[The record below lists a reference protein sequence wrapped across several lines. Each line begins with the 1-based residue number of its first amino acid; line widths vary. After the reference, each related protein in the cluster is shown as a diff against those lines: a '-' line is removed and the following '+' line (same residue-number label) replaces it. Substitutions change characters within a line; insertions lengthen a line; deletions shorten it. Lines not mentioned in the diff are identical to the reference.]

1 MHIYTNIYI
10 YHVYKH
16 IVYVYNYIH
25 IYTHMLGLGPSMSR
39 CLVDVFKN
47 ASLGHENPHDHFQS
61 KEESEDHILGNG
73 QICSQ

>member
-1 MHIYTNIYI
+1 
-10 YHVYKH
+10 
-16 IVYVYNYIH
+16 
-25 IYTHMLGLGPSMSR
+25 MLGLGPSMSR

-73 QICSQ
+73 